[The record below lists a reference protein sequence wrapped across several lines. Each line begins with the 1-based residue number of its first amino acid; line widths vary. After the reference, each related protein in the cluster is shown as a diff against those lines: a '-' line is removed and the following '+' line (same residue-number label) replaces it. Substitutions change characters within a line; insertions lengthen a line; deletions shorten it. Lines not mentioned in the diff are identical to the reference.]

1 MEKSRGNLD
10 QAVLPKALG
19 LIAALSAPNLAYG
32 DGLDLSLPQTAAE
45 ASQPLPQPSAAVAP
59 VGPDDGSVAA
69 YFAHWFDHVR
79 AARASQPEW
88 SSPVV
93 TTTAL
98 LEERFR
104 FDTAF
109 QHAGNGADTTVL
121 DGGKGL
127 DLIISGTQEVQ
138 IATVPYDIRS
148 SNAAGKGQLT
158 GFADWPFFR
167 FKQRLASSPAS
178 EGDYILSAWLQ
189 VQAPVGIT
197 ALTNRAWTLLP
208 TLGYG
213 KGWGP
218 FDIQGTVGAVIPT
231 AYEGKTGTQIV
242 NNIAFQYHA
251 LGILWPQLE
260 VNWTYYPD
268 GQRGGK
274 NQVFLTPGLVVGRLS
289 LTERLKLTVGVG
301 YQSAVTPNYRAS
313 PLTPTYNHAWI
324 LTSRLSF

>member
-1 MEKSRGNLD
+1 M
-10 QAVLPKALG
+10 LPKALG
-19 LIAALSAPNLAYG
+19 FVAALSAPNLAYG
-32 DGLDLSLPQTAAE
+32 DGLDLTLPQTAAE
-45 ASQPLPQPSAAVAP
+45 ASRPLPQPSAAAAAVS
-59 VGPDDGSVAA
+59 PDDGSIAS

-104 FDTAF
+104 FDMSF

-127 DLIISGTQEVQ
+127 DLIVSGTQEVQ
-138 IATVPYDIRS
+138 IASVPYYLRGN
-148 SNAAGKGQLT
+148 NAAGKGQLT
-158 GFADWPFFR
+158 GFADWPFVR
-167 FKQRLASSPAS
+167 FKQRLASSPEN

-189 VQAPVGIT
+189 VQAPAGIK
-197 ALTNRAWTLLP
+197 ALTNHAWTLLP

-218 FDIQGTVGAVIPT
+218 FDVQGTVSAVIPT
-231 AYEGKTGTQIV
+231 AYEGRTGTQIV
-242 NNIAFQYHA
+242 NNIAFQYHV
-251 LGILWPQLE
+251 LGILWPQIE

-274 NQVFLTPGLVVGRLS
+274 NQVFLTPGLVVGRIPIS
-289 LTERLKLTVGVG
+289 GRLKATVGFG
-301 YQSAVTPNYRAS
+301 YQSAVSPNYRAS
-313 PLTPTYNHAWI
+313 PLTPTYNHAWLI
-324 LTSRLSF
+324 TSRLSF

>member
-1 MEKSRGNLD
+1 MGRRRGAPG
-10 QAVLPKALG
+10 QAAVPKVLG
-19 LIAALSAPNLAYG
+19 LIGALSAPSLAYAG
-32 DGLDLSLPQTAAE
+32 GLDLTLPETAAA
-45 ASQPLPQPSAAVAP
+45 ASQPLARSETAAP
-59 VGPDDGSVAA
+59 VPSSDDGSIAS

-79 AARASQPEW
+79 AAQASQPHW

-104 FDTAF
+104 FDTSF

-127 DLIISGTQEVQ
+127 DLIVSGTQEIQV
-138 IATVPYDIRS
+138 AAVPYYSRS
-148 SNAAGKGQLT
+148 SNASGKGALT

-167 FKQRLASSPAS
+167 FKQRLASSPES
-178 EGDYILSAWLQ
+178 EGDYVVSAWLQ
-189 VQAPVGIT
+189 VQAPIGIA
-197 ALTNRAWTLLP
+197 ALTNHAWTLLP

-218 FDIQGTVGAVIPT
+218 FDIQGTIGATIPT
-231 AYEGKTGTQIV
+231 AYEGKTGTQII
-242 NNIAFQYHA
+242 NNIAFQYH
-251 LGILWPQLE
+251 LLRILWPQLE

-274 NQVFLTPGLVVGRLS
+274 NQVFLTPGLVVGRMTLGEG
-289 LTERLKLTVGVG
+289 LRLTVGAG
-301 YQSAVTPNYRAS
+301 YQSAITPHYRAS